1 MYYIRTVL
9 LILLLNSPLSQ
20 EQPYPQ
26 LRFLSQFLKV
36 IKKSQ
41 EVNTIY
47 LLQHHGANNC
57 LIEDWKPRDMPI
69 VRSTDLS
76 TLEIKRSLN
85 QYYTMAVICISQ
97 ESDVGLLNN
106 LANTFNHMRQE
117 RIILWMQVKATKE
130 LMEKVCTMAEKYLF
144 DRMLVLETVRLG
156 NASVKIYRL
165 MPYPR
170 PRFVLVDD
178 PSKVGDSFH
187 VQRLNFYGK
196 EAIVLRKKNS
206 ILQYNISYG
215 PKRSLA
221 INTDEDRPIVEF
233 SLRRNLSLKFYQGN
247 TLGHAIGHFDLQ
259 LSPRLITIRDIAESA
274 NPFTIVSLIVLVP
287 CGKERPIQDVFKLLE
302 FHDWLLYILP
312 VYATFVSVEWLMHYT
327 IYRVTGRAHRL
338 SFLNPLVNLRAFA
351 AILGMSFPLCRRWS
365 FSLQQLF
372 LVLSIFGFVF
382 SNFFACKLSA
392 LLTRHTRYA
401 QIQNLEQL
409 RLSGMPVVIDKD
421 LKNYIKEDIDRYFLK
436 TIIPKTISLD
446 AREQFKLLL
455 SLNDSYA
462 YIVFKDISFML
473 DKYQKSLGRKV
484 LCDAGNLTILSNLPK
499 MFFLPPNSLYK
510 WPLRKFVHWIYES
523 GIHLRWNRDMIIKIG
538 KVLNVTAESAVKQE
552 AVPLSI
558 EHFNWLWPLLIIGYA
573 ISLIVFLIELLLG
586 FVRNWMEQ
594 QIPRARFSG
603 A

>member
-1 MYYIRTVL
+1 
-9 LILLLNSPLSQ
+9 
-20 EQPYPQ
+20 
-26 LRFLSQFLKV
+26 
-36 IKKSQ
+36 
-41 EVNTIY
+41 
-47 LLQHHGANNC
+47 
-57 LIEDWKPRDMPI
+57 
-69 VRSTDLS
+69 
-76 TLEIKRSLN
+76 
-85 QYYTMAVICISQ
+85 MAVICISQ

-274 NPFTIVSLIVLVP
+274 NPFTIVSLI
-287 CGKERPIQDVFKLLE
+287 
-302 FHDWLLYILP
+302 LP
-312 VYATFVSVEWLMHYT
+312 ESTCES
-327 IYRVTGRAHRL
+327 TG
-338 SFLNPLVNLRAFA
+338 FA

-510 WPLRKFVHWIYES
+510 WPLRKFSTGSMKAVFICA
-523 GIHLRWNRDMIIKIG
+523 GIE
-538 KVLNVTAESAVKQE
+538 T
-552 AVPLSI
+552 
-558 EHFNWLWPLLIIGYA
+558 
-573 ISLIVFLIELLLG
+573 
-586 FVRNWMEQ
+586 
-594 QIPRARFSG
+594 
-603 A
+603 